1 MILKKNANGSDFVE
15 YNERM
20 NLEIE
25 SSRFDRHHF
34 QRLNRV
40 GRGSYFSVAIEVE
53 ICVSDGVTVRVKH
66 GRNKLA
72 HYETNL

>member
-1 MILKKNANGSDFVE
+1 
-15 YNERM
+15 
-20 NLEIE
+20 
-25 SSRFDRHHF
+25 
-34 QRLNRV
+34 
-40 GRGSYFSVAIEVE
+40 VE